1 MSFFRVIMPNYNNR
15 EWLEKSVGSVLK
27 QTFTDYH
34 LIFVDDKST
43 DDSMEK
49 FGEIIRKIK
58 TDARISWTIAIDK
71 AWNGGARNLGIEY
84 GILPEKESEYTL
96 FLDSDDWLC
105 DENILQD
112 LHDFIV
118 AKNMPDCVRLPY
130 ICRIGDE
137 EIKIMLDDDTP
148 DKLVRSCFVA
158 CWTKCIKTKLIPKF
172 PENTLMEDVV
182 QHIEQCDKIITV
194 APFTRPAVVWN
205 RNNSNSCS
213 REENQDCQHG
223 KWQSSMYRY
232 MADLLDLELEHDY
245 CEEERG
251 KRSKKC
257 LENIREGLF
266 IQ

>member
-15 EWLEKSVGSVLK
+15 EWLERSVGSVFG
-27 QTFTDYH
+27 QTFTDYDF
-34 LIFVDDKST
+34 IVIDDCST
-43 DDSMEK
+43 DGSQEYL
-49 FGEIIRKIK
+49 ERLN
-58 TDARISWTIAIDK
+58 DK
-71 AWNGGARNLGIEY
+71 ALVFLCSEKRWNGGSRNIGIQQLV
-84 GILPEKESEYTL
+84 GQSKYTL

-105 DENILQD
+105 DENVLQD
-112 LHDFIV
+112 LHDFI
-118 AKNMPDCVRLPY
+118 ATKNMPDCVRLPY

-172 PENTLMEDVV
+172 PENTLMEDIV
-182 QHIEQCDKIITV
+182 QHIEQCDKITTV
-194 APFTRPAVVWN
+194 APFTRPAIVWN

-232 MADLLDLELEHDY
+232 MADLLDLELMHDY
-245 CEEERG
+245 CKAERDKRAQACLQNIKDG
-251 KRSKKC
+251 KY
-257 LENIREGLF
+257 

>member
-15 EWLEKSVGSVLK
+15 EWLERSVGSVFG
-27 QTFTDYH
+27 QTFTDYDF
-34 LIFVDDKST
+34 IVIDDCST
-43 DDSMEK
+43 DGSQEYL
-49 FGEIIRKIK
+49 ERLN
-58 TDARISWTIAIDK
+58 DK
-71 AWNGGARNLGIEY
+71 ALVFLCSEKRWNGGSRNIGIQQLV
-84 GILPEKESEYTL
+84 GQSKYTL

-105 DENILQD
+105 DENVLQD
-112 LHDFIV
+112 LHDFI
-118 AKNMPDCVRLPY
+118 ATKNMPDCVRLPY

-137 EIKIMLDDDTP
+137 EIKITLDDDTP

-182 QHIEQCDKIITV
+182 QHIEQCDKITTV
-194 APFTRPAVVWN
+194 APFTRPAIVWN

-232 MADLLDLELEHDY
+232 MADLLDLELMHDY
-245 CEEERG
+245 CKAERDKRAQACLQNIKDG
-251 KRSKKC
+251 KY
-257 LENIREGLF
+257 

>member
-15 EWLEKSVGSVLK
+15 EWLERSVGSVFG
-27 QTFTDYH
+27 QTFTDYDF
-34 LIFVDDKST
+34 IVIDDCST
-43 DDSMEK
+43 DGSQDYLE
-49 FGEIIRKIK
+49 RLN
-58 TDARISWTIAIDK
+58 DK
-71 AWNGGARNLGIEY
+71 ALVFSCSEKRWNGGSRNIGIQQLV
-84 GILPEKESEYTL
+84 GQSKYTL

-105 DENILQD
+105 DENVLQD

-182 QHIEQCDKIITV
+182 QHIEQCDKITTV
-194 APFTRPAVVWN
+194 EPFTRPAIVWN
-205 RNNSNSCS
+205 RNNINSCS
-213 REENQDCQHG
+213 REENQDCQRG

-232 MADLLDLELEHDY
+232 MADLLDLELMHDY
-245 CEEERG
+245 CKAERDKRAQACLQNIKDG
-251 KRSKKC
+251 KY
-257 LENIREGLF
+257 

>member
-15 EWLEKSVGSVLK
+15 EWLERSVGSVLK
-27 QTFTDYH
+27 QTFTDYDF
-34 LIFVDDKST
+34 IVIDDCST
-43 DDSMEK
+43 DGSQEYL
-49 FGEIIRKIK
+49 ERLN
-58 TDARISWTIAIDK
+58 DK
-71 AWNGGARNLGIEY
+71 ALVFSCSEKRWNGGSRNIGIQQLV
-84 GILPEKESEYTL
+84 GQSKYTL

-112 LHDFIV
+112 LYDFIV

-137 EIKIMLDDDTP
+137 ETKIMLDDDTP

-158 CWTKCIKTKLIPKF
+158 CWTKCIKTKLVPKF

-182 QHIEQCDKIITV
+182 QHIEQCDKITTV
-194 APFTRPAVVWN
+194 APFTRPAIVWN

-213 REENQDCQHG
+213 REENQDYQHG

-232 MADLLDLELEHDY
+232 MADLLDLELKHDY
-245 CEEERG
+245 CEEERQ

-257 LENIREGLF
+257 LENIRKGLF